1 MKSTDVVQDP
11 PVDPYWLDVPAAAR
25 YLCMTPHAIYHR
37 INRRDIP
44 FVRQGR
50 LVRFDRHE
58 LDRWMRKGARN
69 GFTETRRGVVLHE
82 ADQRPALSRVHRVRG
97 QEVRRAARRGDR
109 GRHPV
114 RHSRLEEHDA
124 ELRGMVGGVPED
136 VHAPE
141 VREEA

>member
-50 LVRFDRHE
+50 MVRFDRHE
-58 LDRWMRKGARN
+58 LDRWMRKS
-69 GFTETRRGVVLHE
+69 TRPRPRSGPRRYCREQVE
-82 ADQRPALSRVHRVRG
+82 AAQLQG
-97 QEVRRAARRGDR
+97 GD
-109 GRHPV
+109 
-114 RHSRLEEHDA
+114 L
-124 ELRGMVGGVPED
+124 
-136 VHAPE
+136 
-141 VREEA
+141 